1 MEGVVVTG
9 ADGYA
14 QFCVA
19 ELTGLVR
26 FAMALTGD
34 RDSAHDV
41 LADALVKIQL
51 NWPRV
56 AAADNPARYARRVLT
71 NVFLSR
77 GRSGATRRL
86 LLTATGELPE
96 GPGPDPTA
104 AVDDREQL
112 IGLLGGLP
120 RQQRAAVVMRYL
132 LDATDD
138 KIASA
143 IGCSRTTVRSHLSH
157 ALAALRV
164 TAARARS
171 E

>member
-1 MEGVVVTG
+1 MSG

-14 QFCVA
+14 QFCAA
-19 ELTGLVR
+19 ELTGLAR

-34 RDSAHDV
+34 RDSAHEV

-51 NWPRV
+51 NWTRV
-56 AAADNPARYARRVLT
+56 AAADNPTRYARRVLT

-86 LLTATGELPE
+86 RLTSTGELPE
-96 GPGPDPTA
+96 GHVPDPTA

-112 IGLLGGLP
+112 IGLLSGLP

-132 LDATDD
+132 LDATDEE
-138 KIASA
+138 IGSA
-143 IGCSRTTVRSHLSH
+143 IGCSPATVRSHLSH

-171 E
+171 K

>member
-14 QFCVA
+14 QFCAA
-19 ELTGLVR
+19 ELTGLAR
-26 FAMALTGD
+26 LAMALTGD
-34 RDSAHDV
+34 RQSAHDV

-51 NWPRV
+51 NWSRV
-56 AAADNPARYARRVLT
+56 AAADSPPRYARRVLT

-86 LLTATGELPE
+86 RLTVTGELPDRAV
-96 GPGPDPTA
+96 PDPTA
-104 AVDDREQL
+104 AVDDRDLL

-120 RQQRAAVVMRYL
+120 AQQRAVVVMRYL

-138 KIASA
+138 DIAA
-143 IGCSRTTVRSHLSH
+143 AVGCSRATVRSHLSR

>member
-1 MEGVVVTG
+1 MAG

-14 QFCVA
+14 QFCAA
-19 ELTGLVR
+19 ELTPLAR
-26 FAMALTGD
+26 YAMVLTGD
-34 RDSAHDV
+34 RQSAHDV

-51 NWPRV
+51 NWSRV
-56 AAADNPARYARRVLT
+56 AAADSPARYARQVVT

-86 LLTATGELPE
+86 WLTATGELPDE
-96 GPGPDPTA
+96 PTPDPAA
-104 AVDDREQL
+104 AVDDRELL
-112 IGLLGGLP
+112 IGLLGDLP

-138 KIASA
+138 EISAA
-143 IGCSRTTVRSHLSH
+143 IGCSRATVRSHLSH
-157 ALAALRV
+157 ALASLRV
-164 TAARARS
+164 TVARARS

>member
-1 MEGVVVTG
+1 MTD

-14 QFCVA
+14 QFCA
-19 ELTGLVR
+19 IELTGLAR
-26 FAMALTGD
+26 FAITLTGD
-34 RDSAHDV
+34 RQSAHDV

-51 NWPRV
+51 NWSRV
-56 AAADNPARYARRVLT
+56 AAADSPTRYARRVLT

-77 GRSGATRRL
+77 GRSRATHRFS
-86 LLTATGELPE
+86 LTATGEPPDR
-96 GPGPDPTA
+96 PGPDPFA
-104 AVDDREQL
+104 AVDDRDFL

-120 RQQRAAVVMRYL
+120 RQQRAVVVMRYL

-138 KIASA
+138 EIGAA
-143 IGCSRTTVRSHLSH
+143 VGCSRATVRSHLSH

-164 TAARARS
+164 TAAHARS